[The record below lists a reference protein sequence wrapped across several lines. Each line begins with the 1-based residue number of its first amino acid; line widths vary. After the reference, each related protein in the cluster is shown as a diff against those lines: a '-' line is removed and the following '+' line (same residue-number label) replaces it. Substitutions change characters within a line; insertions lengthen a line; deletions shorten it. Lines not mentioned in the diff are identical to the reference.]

1 MRQELNGFL
10 RERKKSIVA
19 RWYRLILST
28 YPPEASSFINSAPPA
43 VNPARLILAAAA
55 EGLYDEL
62 TGDMNVK
69 GVVSSM
75 EDLLRLRAVQDFTA
89 SGAVA
94 FVFLLKQAI
103 LGEIEDM
110 DFPPLPARD
119 LDDIASKI
127 DSMAL
132 IAFDEYV
139 NCRERMRDLRE
150 KESRRRNYRAGKDPG
165 MKEGQTHG
173 MSQGPNPYSND
184 HSGGDKTS

>member
-10 RERKKSIVA
+10 LERKNSILA

-28 YPPEASSFINSAPPA
+28 YPPESSSFINSAPA
-43 VNPARLILAAAA
+43 TVNLARLILSSAA

-62 TGDMNVK
+62 TGDMDER
-69 GVVSSM
+69 GVVSSL
-75 EDLLRLRAVQDFTA
+75 EDLIRLRAVQDFTA

-110 DFPPLPARD
+110 DFPPLPALE
-119 LDDIASKI
+119 LDDVASKI
-127 DSMAL
+127 DRMAL

-139 NCRERMRDLRE
+139 HCRERMRELRE
-150 KESRRRNYRAGKDPG
+150 KESRRRNFRADKNPG
-165 MKEGQTHG
+165 MEEGQARGILRGSPCSDGRTG
-173 MSQGPNPYSND
+173 QDGAS
-184 HSGGDKTS
+184 